1 MRNAEFEEK
10 DYEAPLYNQLLF
22 GSHNIATPGQVFEG
36 KFGIDAAL
44 QALHPL
50 FWELYGYPYAP
61 PGVRLCDFRW
71 GFVWSRLGRVRPL
84 PNFSVNLLVQSKRPT
99 VLARARGAISSFGI
113 RGSFWRFSTKQHQQ
127 EILDRIARRIHRKAL
142 AVYASPA
149 FDTLDQL
156 YDCTQNHTIVEN
168 SNFVKVEKMTDHH
181 QWNYD
186 RPGTQGL
193 ALSEPE
199 FVEDSPFEQLLI
211 ELAEAHNPQA
221 DVEKELLL
229 LHKDTFTIC
238 QELASTNPLARFIVK
253 TNERLSEAFRQ
264 REINVFSIVPFVNL
278 LATFSSLGVAWFSVG
293 SAGEPVA

>member
-1 MRNAEFEEK
+1 MDAEFEEK
-10 DYEAPLYNQLLF
+10 DFEAPLYNQLLF

-50 FWELYGYPYAP
+50 FWELYGYHYAP
-61 PGVRLCDFRW
+61 PGVHLCDFGW
-71 GFVWSRLGRVRPL
+71 GFVWRKLGRVRPL

-99 VLARARGAISSFGI
+99 ILARARGAISSFGI
-113 RGSFWRFSTKQHQQ
+113 RGPYWRFSTKQHQQ
-127 EILDRIARRIHRKAL
+127 EILERIARRLRKKAL
-142 AVYASPA
+142 TIYASPA
-149 FDTLDQL
+149 FDTLDRL
-156 YDCTQNHTIVEN
+156 YDCTQNHSIVEN
-168 SNFVKVEKMTDHH
+168 SNFVKVERMTGHH

-199 FVEDSPFEQLLI
+199 FVEDSSFEQLLMQ
-211 ELAEAHNPQA
+211 LADAHNPQA
-221 DVEKELLL
+221 DVEKELML

-238 QELASTNPLARFIVK
+238 QELAPANPLALFIVK
-253 TNERLSEAFRQ
+253 TNERLSEALLQ
-264 REINVFSIVPFVNL
+264 RELDVFSIAPFVNL

-293 SAGEPVA
+293 RAGEPVA